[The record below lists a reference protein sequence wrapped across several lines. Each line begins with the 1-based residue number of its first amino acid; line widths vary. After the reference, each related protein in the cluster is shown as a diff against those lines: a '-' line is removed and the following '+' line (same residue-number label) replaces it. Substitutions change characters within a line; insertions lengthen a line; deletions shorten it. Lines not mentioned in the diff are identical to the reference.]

1 MEDDLADVMPRRGPE
16 DDDDSER
23 DEDERDW
30 VVWDEEEEEEEE
42 VVVDSDTHLLKVDT
56 PPERSGHIAVV
67 DGNFMYVWGG
77 YKVCFQVR
85 LKHQGLP
92 LFDYSF

>member
-1 MEDDLADVMPRRGPE
+1 MEDDLADVMPRRGLE
-16 DDDDSER
+16 DDEDSER

-30 VVWDEEEEEEEE
+30 VVWDEEEEEE
-42 VVVDSDTHLLKVDT
+42 VVVDSDTHLSKVDT

-85 LKHQGLP
+85 LKYQGLT
-92 LFDYSF
+92 LFDYYF